1 MRKFYLGID
10 LGTTCVKSMVFDS
23 CGSAFGSASREYD
36 LLFTDEGVEQDA
48 NLWWMHAADT
58 AREAV
63 RQSGVDPEF
72 IDAISVST
80 QGIAGV
86 LTDAQG
92 TPLMNALSWLDAR
105 SRAQIDQI
113 LGFIDA
119 DALFTRTGKNPNAY
133 ALPQLMWLKQHR
145 PAEYARAAHYLL
157 PLDFLMLRMT
167 GRPVMDASIACGTL
181 AFDVRE
187 RRFMPELLAFAG
199 IPESRFS
206 PAGLMGDAAGALTA
220 SAAAEMGLQPGTRVV
235 LGAQDQRCA
244 ALGAGIAPGIAT
256 ISLGTAAA
264 MCMLTDRCTPDPLRR
279 VALVCADA
287 GHWMTESVVSTAG
300 AALKWFR
307 STIMPECSYDQITQ
321 LAAESPCGA
330 NGVLFFP
337 ELSEADPD
345 RPAGC
350 FIGLRLS
357 STRADMAR
365 ALLEGVSF
373 SLMRSLRQHERL
385 AGSCREIRVFGGGAR
400 SALWRQILADMTG
413 RPVLLPHTSE
423 TGCLGAAMLAA
434 RSGGELFS
442 PDGMLQAPLERSTP
456 DPGVGRQ
463 YESLRKRCESM
474 RERIGQI

>member
-1 MRKFYLGID
+1 MRRYYLGID
-10 LGTTCVKSMVFDS
+10 LGTTCVKSILFD
-23 CGSAFGSASREYD
+23 CHGNACGSASREYD
-36 LLFTDEGVEQDA
+36 LLFTADGVEQDA
-48 NLWWMHAADT
+48 NLWWTHSADT

-63 RQSGVDPEF
+63 RQSGVDPKS

-80 QGIAGV
+80 QGISGV
-86 LTDAQG
+86 LTDARG

-105 SRAQIDQI
+105 SRVQIDQI
-113 LGFIDA
+113 LSFIDA
-119 DALFTRTGKNPNAY
+119 DTLFTRTGKNPNAY

-145 PAEYARAAHYLL
+145 PAQFARAAHYLL

-167 GRPVMDASIACGTL
+167 GRPLMDASIACGTL

-187 RRFMPELLAFAG
+187 RRLIPELVAFAG
-199 IPESRFS
+199 IPEGCLS
-206 PAGLMGDAAGALTA
+206 PTGLMGDAAGTLTA
-220 SAAAEMGLQPGTRVV
+220 AAAAQMGLLPGIRVV

-244 ALGAGIAPGIAT
+244 ALGAGIAPGVAT

-264 MCMLTDRCTPDPLRR
+264 MCMLTDHCVPDPMRH
-279 VALVCADA
+279 VTLVCADA

-307 STIMPECSYDQITQ
+307 NTVMPECSYDQITQ

-345 RPAGC
+345 QPAGC

-373 SLMRSLRQHERL
+373 ALMRSLRQHERL
-385 AGSCREIRVFGGGAR
+385 AGPCREIRVFGGGAR
-400 SALWRQILADMTG
+400 SALWQQILADMTG
-413 RPVLLPHTSE
+413 RPVVLPHTSE

-442 PDGMLQAPLERSTP
+442 PDDMLQPPRECSMP
-456 DPGVGRQ
+456 DPDAVRK

-474 RERIGQI
+474 RERFGQI